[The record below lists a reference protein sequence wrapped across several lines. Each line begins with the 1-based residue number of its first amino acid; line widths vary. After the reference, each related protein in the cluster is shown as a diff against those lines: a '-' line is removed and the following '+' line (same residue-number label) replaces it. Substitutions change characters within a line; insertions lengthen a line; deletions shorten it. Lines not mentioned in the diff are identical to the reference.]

1 MAGCLFCNKIGIF
14 TLNIALPGPP
24 HAQKRRITSVTY
36 NLGHGQTTTDA
47 EVAKQKLLERDYPE
61 IVDFKNV
68 TQSDFK
74 HGEMGAKFIP
84 PVFVTKIPK
93 VAEPLLYTAFVSLIK
108 SGYNI
113 LFPPKEH
120 KNNLRLINEQ
130 EGEQGLYDGLK
141 LYFEQHNN
149 EDVMILTNQDI
160 SDPTMAKPTW
170 HEIDAL
176 VVNCTKGYILI
187 GESKANLN
195 LKTLTKAS
203 SQLEHIKAIIE
214 KNFTLNLLQKDW
226 KIINIIYAP
235 VIDPTCTICPY
246 CNTFVISPARGD
258 FVPQM
263 EAIVN
268 QVSIKDFR
276 YGKDFY
282 HLIKEILP
290 LRVRIT
296 KGLTD
301 LCNMNQTILEMV
313 EKNVEEAGTAEMVAF
328 WSNHQTNLALN
339 CLKLNRVLLESG
351 FSTGKTVLMLHC
363 ALQLLKLQKKVLF
376 VISDNSREDKTINK
390 SNFHPSLLLMKIQNQ
405 FKQLYA
411 NGEFSD
417 LNHFHIIEE
426 NLENPNNFDA
436 LIKSYPDSHFF
447 IDEIKIFDGQ
457 FGIKIDTLKSWSSY
471 QMQQQLHLWV
481 AISYSK
487 FGFDSSLLS
496 AEYPTRPIM
505 NKALRNNFNIV
516 KHVKSKKNLDSGA
529 ILHFRLNDTSKLG
542 LLYFKNHF
550 EILM

>member
-1 MAGCLFCNKIGIF
+1 
-14 TLNIALPGPP
+14 
-24 HAQKRRITSVTY
+24 
-36 NLGHGQTTTDA
+36 
-47 EVAKQKLLERDYPE
+47 
-61 IVDFKNV
+61 
-68 TQSDFK
+68 
-74 HGEMGAKFIP
+74 
-84 PVFVTKIPK
+84 
-93 VAEPLLYTAFVSLIK
+93 
-108 SGYNI
+108 
-113 LFPPKEH
+113 
-120 KNNLRLINEQ
+120 
-130 EGEQGLYDGLK
+130 
-141 LYFEQHNN
+141 
-149 EDVMILTNQDI
+149 
-160 SDPTMAKPTW
+160 
-170 HEIDAL
+170 
-176 VVNCTKGYILI
+176 
-187 GESKANLN
+187 
-195 LKTLTKAS
+195 
-203 SQLEHIKAIIE
+203 
-214 KNFTLNLLQKDW
+214 
-226 KIINIIYAP
+226 
-235 VIDPTCTICPY
+235 
-246 CNTFVISPARGD
+246 
-258 FVPQM
+258 M

-390 SNFHPSLLLMKIQNQ
+390 SNCHPSLLLMKIQNQ

-457 FGIKIDTLKSWSSY
+457 FGIKIDTLKIWSSY

-481 AISYSK
+481 AISYNK
-487 FGFDSSLLS
+487 HGFDSSLLAKYYS
-496 AEYPTRPIM
+496 TRPIM
-505 NKALRNNFNIV
+505 NKALRNNFNTV
-516 KHVKSKKNLDSGA
+516 KHVKSKKKLASGVV
-529 ILHFRLNDTSKLG
+529 SP
-542 LLYFKNHF
+542 
-550 EILM
+550 